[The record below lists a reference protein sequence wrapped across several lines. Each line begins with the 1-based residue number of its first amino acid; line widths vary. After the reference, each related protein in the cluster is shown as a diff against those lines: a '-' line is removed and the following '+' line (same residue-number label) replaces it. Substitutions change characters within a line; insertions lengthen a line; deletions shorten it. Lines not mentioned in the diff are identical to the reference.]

1 MLRDGRRFLISQT
14 IFQGEGVAH
23 PVWVVLVVEEVLLV
37 LLGLDC
43 FQPLTLWDYSP
54 VIKVSLTEGTW
65 LLHVALF
72 KVQQRFFEK

>member
-23 PVWVVLVVEEVLLV
+23 PVWVVLEEEVLLV

-54 VIKVSLTEGTW
+54 VIKVSLAESTW

-72 KVQQRFFEK
+72 KVH